1 MGRDE
6 NLFQDPLRFHPERF
20 ESSALD
26 PFAFIAWSFGP
37 RDCIGKKFSLLE
49 IKNVLVMILRNF
61 QLFDT
66 NFKPVVVAQVVLRS
80 KNGIQIGMRRRNRR
94 QTQTLTPDSAADK

>member
-6 NLFQDPLRFHPERF
+6 NLFKDPLEFNPERF
-20 ESSALD
+20 ESSKVH
-26 PFAFIAWSFGP
+26 PFAFISWSYGP

-49 IKNVLVMILRNF
+49 IKTVLVMILRNF
-61 QLFDT
+61 ELFDA

-80 KNGIQIGMRRRNRR
+80 TNGLTVGMRRRGV
-94 QTQTLTPDSAADK
+94 QVDG